1 MRSPE
6 YKTGLSL
13 ATAISACFASNMA
26 LAQEAPDKSGSSM
39 ETITVVGE
47 KIERSLKDTTSSISV
62 ISEEALNSTQYQ
74 SVTDAI
80 SEIPN
85 VVALSGAVP
94 DIRGVSGNGAAG
106 GFNSISGGAKGRVTT
121 LIDGVAEPFVADFTG
136 DSGIWDVQ
144 QIEVYRGPQ
153 STSNGR
159 NSIAGSIYIK
169 TKEPTEQWEGA
180 VRVGYRNQENYLDT
194 SAVLSGPIVEDQL
207 AFRVSAQRLAANTIT
222 DETGFA
228 DNPPDYDLNKI
239 ESDRVRAKLL
249 WTPAEDLKL
258 LLAHSSSNE
267 QGDTGRVYYKATD
280 LDKHERLFFRNIE
293 TDVDTTSLKVDY
305 QINQGL
311 SLDVLVAYMDYQW
324 GFDSYEPDPAN
335 EQQLLFDENNITLDA
350 KLNFGHQ
357 SDVFKGFVGLAYFE
371 RDHDVTSAG
380 AYPYNGDDESD
391 SVSVYSEVSYD
402 LSDVLTVIAGARLER
417 ESQLRHFIYG
427 EIDSTL
433 DNDTTIFL
441 PKLVVQYDWSPQ
453 TTLALSARKGYN
465 AAGGAL
471 NFTAQEYYYF
481 NEEKVNTFELSS
493 RSAFADNNVFLSANL
508 FYNDYEGYQALS
520 STRFITNLD
529 DVVTYGLEM
538 EISAT
543 VHEDIELKAG
553 IGLLKTE
560 IKDAGENYPEVEGN
574 ELNSAPSVTANLGAK
589 YWLTET
595 FNLGV
600 SVNYVD
606 EYYGDF
612 SNTIERVAGDY
623 SLVRLQGRYEYQ
635 NWLVSAYIN
644 NALDEDA
651 ILSNEPASGRYPDG
665 YVSIVDPRNVGVSVT
680 YSF

>member
-13 ATAISACFASNMA
+13 AAAISACLASNMVV
-26 LAQEAPDKSGSSM
+26 AQEVPDKNDASM
-39 ETITVVGE
+39 DTIVVIGE

-74 SVTDAI
+74 SITDAI

-121 LIDGVAEPFVADFTG
+121 LIDGIAEPFVADFTG

-159 NSIAGSIYIK
+159 NSIGGSIYIK
-169 TKEPTEQWEGA
+169 TKDPTEQWEGA
-180 VRVGYRNQENYLDT
+180 VRVGYRNQESYLDT
-194 SAVLSGPIVEDQL
+194 SAVLSGPIIEDQL
-207 AFRVSAQRLAANTIT
+207 AFRISVQRLEADTIT

-239 ESDRVRAKLL
+239 ESERVRAKLL
-249 WTPAEDLKL
+249 WTPTDDLKL
-258 LLAHSSSNE
+258 LLSHSSSNE

-305 QINQGL
+305 KINQSM
-311 SLDVLVAYMDYQW
+311 SLDVVFAYMDYQW

-335 EQQLLFDENNITLDA
+335 EQQLLFDENNITVDA
-350 KLNFGHQ
+350 KLSFGQ
-357 SDVFKGFVGLAYFE
+357 QNDALKGFVGLAYFE
-371 RDHDVTSAG
+371 REHDVTSVG
-380 AYPYNGDDESD
+380 TYPYNGDDESD
-391 SVSVYSEVSYD
+391 SISIYSEVSYD
-402 LSDVLTVIAGARLER
+402 LSNDVTVIAGARLER

-427 EIDSTL
+427 AIDSIL

-441 PKLVVQYDWSPQ
+441 PKLVVQYDWSPE

-481 NEEKVNTFELSS
+481 GEEKVDTFELSS
-493 RSAFADNNVFLSANL
+493 RSAFADGNVFLSSNL
-508 FYNDYEGYQALS
+508 FYNTYDGYQALS
-520 STRFITNLD
+520 STRFIVNVD
-529 DVVTYGLEM
+529 DVATYGLEM

-553 IGLLKTE
+553 LGLLKTK
-560 IKDAGENYPEVEGN
+560 IRDAGDDYPEVEGN
-574 ELNSAPSVTANLGAK
+574 ELNSAPSVTASLGAK

-595 FNLGV
+595 FNIGL

-612 SNTIERVAGDY
+612 TNTAERVAGDY
-623 SLVRLQGRYEYQ
+623 SLVRLHGSYENK
-635 NWLVSAYIN
+635 NWLISAYVN
-644 NALDEDA
+644 NALDDEA
-651 ILSNEPASGRYPDG
+651 ILSREPASGRYPDG
-665 YVSIVDPRNVGVSVT
+665 YVSVVDPRNIGASVI

>member
-6 YKTGLSL
+6 YKTRLSL
-13 ATAISACFASNMA
+13 AGVISACFASNMA
-26 LAQEAPDKSGSSM
+26 VAQEAPDRGESSL
-39 ETITVVGE
+39 ETIVVVGE

-121 LIDGVAEPFVADFTG
+121 LIDGIAQPFVADFTG
-136 DSGIWDVQ
+136 DSGIWDVD

-159 NSIAGSIYIK
+159 NSIGGSIYIQ
-169 TKEPTEQWEGA
+169 TKAPTEQWEGA

-194 SAVLSGPIVEDQL
+194 SAVISGPLIKDQL
-207 AFRVSAQRLAANTIT
+207 AFRISAQRLDANTIT

-228 DNPPDYDLNKI
+228 DNPADYDLNKI
-239 ESDRVRAKLL
+239 ESDRVRAKLQ
-249 WTPAEDLKL
+249 WTPTEDLKL

-267 QGDTGRVYYKATD
+267 QGDTGRIYYKATD

-293 TDVDTTSLKVDY
+293 TDVDTTSLTADY
-305 QINQGL
+305 QINQGM
-311 SLDVLVAYMDYQW
+311 SLDLIVAYMDYQW
-324 GFDSYEPDPAN
+324 GFDSYEPDPAD
-335 EQQLLFDENNITLDA
+335 EQQLLFDESNITIDA
-350 KLNFGHQ
+350 KLNFGQ
-357 SDVFKGFVGLAYFE
+357 QNDEVKGFVGLAYFE
-371 RDHDVTSAG
+371 RDHDIISEG
-380 AYPYNGDDESD
+380 SFPYNGDDESD
-391 SVSVYSEVSYD
+391 SISVYSEISYD
-402 LSDVLTVIAGARLER
+402 VSDVFTVIAGARLER

-427 EIDSTL
+427 EIDSIL

-441 PKLVVQYDWSPQ
+441 PKLVLQYAWTPK
-453 TTLALSARKGYN
+453 TTLAISARKGYN

-481 NEEKVNTFELSS
+481 DEEEVNTYELSS
-493 RSAFADNNVFLSANL
+493 RSIFADGNVFLSANL
-508 FYNDYEGYQALS
+508 FYNDYQGYQALS
-520 STRFITNLD
+520 STRFIVNVD
-529 DVVTYGLEM
+529 DVATYGLEM

-543 VHEDIELKAG
+543 VSEDIELTAG
-553 IGLLKTE
+553 LGLLKTE
-560 IKDAGENYPEVEGN
+560 IRDPGDNYPEVEGN

-589 YWLTET
+589 YWLTDN

-612 SNTIERVAGDY
+612 TNTAERVAGDY
-623 SLVRLQGRYEYQ
+623 SLVRLQGRYEYE

-644 NALDEDA
+644 NAFDDEA
-651 ILSNEPASGRYPDG
+651 IVSREPTSARYPDG
-665 YVSIVDPRNVGVSVT
+665 YVSVVDPRNVGISVT